1 MADKI
6 THLLPNLFIIMYK
19 FTKQNVFKTRHNEDP
34 CSVIKLKKKTE
45 GPAWM
50 WYSMVTRAWLLYSFN
65 DKKKKKTT
73 RDYDEFVND
82 WCKSIVN
89 LLLRVKF

>member
-1 MADKI
+1 
-6 THLLPNLFIIMYK
+6 
-19 FTKQNVFKTRHNEDP
+19 
-34 CSVIKLKKKTE
+34 
-45 GPAWM
+45 
-50 WYSMVTRAWLLYSFN
+50 MVTRAWLSYSFN